1 MKKRKLK
8 KGVKRLLF
16 ILILFILLTTGYFSF
31 SNEIKSIF
39 IKEKKEI
46 IKKEK
51 KKKIEEPIDTSL
63 FKDYKKQA
71 TELVSNMSLEE
82 KVGQVFL
89 VRYNKEDIEEWNNYY
104 PGGYI
109 LFAKDFE
116 YHNRYSIQSEI
127 AHDQEIS
134 KYPLIMGVDEEGGY
148 VTRVSRFK
156 NFRDDIFYSPRNYYD
171 WGGYDLLEQTEKEK
185 AELLT
190 SIGINLN
197 LAPVADL
204 STNPNDFIYNR
215 SFGYGVE
222 ETSEFIK
229 KMVEYS
235 KKNHINSCLK
245 HFPGYGNN
253 VDTHTGV
260 AFDYR
265 DYDTFV
271 NNDYKPFEAGIEA
284 GVPSILVS
292 HNIVTSIDPDYPSS
306 LSKKVITELREK
318 LNYTGIIMT
327 DDLAMDAVA
336 SYVENGTSATLAI
349 QAGCDMIITSDFIEM
364 RNELINA
371 VQNGILAEEI
381 LNEAVIRIISWK
393 YYSGLF

>member
-16 ILILFILLTTGYFSF
+16 ILILFILLITGYFSF
-31 SNEIKSIF
+31 SNEIKSLF
-39 IKEKKEI
+39 IKEKKEVV
-46 IKKEK
+46 KKEK

-235 KKNHINSCLK
+235 KNNHINSCLK
-245 HFPGYGNN
+245 HLKE
-253 VDTHTGV
+253 T
-260 AFDYR
+260 
-265 DYDTFV
+265 
-271 NNDYKPFEAGIEA
+271 
-284 GVPSILVS
+284 SMMLV
-292 HNIVTSIDPDYPSS
+292 Y
-306 LSKKVITELREK
+306 L
-318 LNYTGIIMT
+318 IM
-327 DDLAMDAVA
+327 L
-336 SYVENGTSATLAI
+336 
-349 QAGCDMIITSDFIEM
+349 
-364 RNELINA
+364 
-371 VQNGILAEEI
+371 
-381 LNEAVIRIISWK
+381 IRIQ
-393 YYSGLF
+393 GLHLIIETMIHL